1 MRTKENIVLHCNPK
15 KQNKKKKKLRIL
27 YLCTLKMKQ
36 REVTRASTPFKT
48 RGHSVNYLAATTT
61 NTLLLTVSAPWEVG
75 EGRGG
80 PLGNS
85 LLTTPVRRYGG
96 EVVIYRNLYTSSDIF
111 LDDMVSFL
119 LIYRHRS
126 LFFIVGL
133 INSLKRVLLFEVF
146 ISFKTFLF
154 FFSLIKII

>member
-1 MRTKENIVLHCNPK
+1 MPHIYSHRSKERREFERRRIDKQWVLNEDKREHSTPLQSKKTK
-15 KQNKKKKKLRIL
+15 QKKKKLRIL

-96 EVVIYRNLYTSSDIF
+96 EVVIYRNLYTSSLISFWMTWYLFIKYIDI
-111 LDDMVSFL
+111 D
-119 LIYRHRS
+119 
-126 LFFIVGL
+126 LFFYCW
-133 INSLKRVLLFEVF
+133 IN
-146 ISFKTFLF
+146 
-154 FFSLIKII
+154 